1 MALNDLTSPEAVERA
16 LDEFD
21 EIGREAFLN
30 KYRFGHARRYF
41 VRRNG
46 KYYDSKAIAGAAMG
60 FQDPQRGPL
69 RSNEFSGGEQGSK
82 AKLEQL
88 GFDVVPRPP
97 LAGVGAL
104 PMRDASCSSPLRRIS
119 SACRFSTIGR
129 ARSPRLTSSSSR
141 AR

>member
-60 FQDPQRGPL
+60 FQDPQRGPCV
-69 RSNEFSGGEQGSK
+69 RTSSPVESK
-82 AKLEQL
+82 AQRRSSNNLASTLCRVRRSL
-88 GFDVVPRPP
+88 G
-97 LAGVGAL
+97 
-104 PMRDASCSSPLRRIS
+104 
-119 SACRFSTIGR
+119 RFSTIGR